1 MVKLKWITIVTIAFL
16 SMNISV
22 AAMFDDTQDHW
33 GEEYIFWATFDYSIF
48 TGYPDGTFRPD
59 NQITRAEFISI
70 LNKLLLLANEP
81 YPQNTS
87 ASIRYIDFDSEHW
100 AYSHVLSF
108 YQRSK
113 GASHNEIDLKQ
124 VFSGPRLK
132 PDMEITR
139 YEAALLSASIATPA
153 LNKEMQAPTELSD
166 IDLQH
171 PKNKH
176 IQNLVTRNIITGFP
190 DGSFRP
196 EKPITRAEAAS
207 LTKKIF
213 EDLSYVKED
222 YLVPLP
228 MIENRTPNYPIF
240 TMVAEIYDLNNTKG
254 HRRFVDA
261 VTSLEYIDIIGFIP
275 YEERNLYD
283 TDPIKTLWELVD
295 SGYSNTIGT
304 HYYLVKKDESL
315 TLQQK
320 KNLTNEAIQQYL
332 SLSEGYIDG
341 IIDFMEIS
349 KTYAD
354 ASLFEMAAKK
364 INESSLQKKEK
375 LRMIDLLSEHYL
387 DQNSLDKAFDIYWNL
402 LETTDDFEVLIKTVQ
417 NIAYISNNGNNINE
431 SIKILEKTNDII
443 QLKALTE
450 NEKEELIYLIDAI
463 HKQLLVR

>member
-1 MVKLKWITIVTIAFL
+1 MVKVKWIAISVIIFL
-16 SMNISV
+16 STNITV
-22 AAMFDDTQDHW
+22 VAMFDDTQDHW

-81 YPQNTS
+81 YPQITS

-108 YQRSK
+108 YQRAK

-132 PDMEITR
+132 PNKEITR
-139 YEAALLSASIATPA
+139 YEAALISASITTPS
-153 LNKEMQAPTELSD
+153 LNKEMQTPTKLWD
-166 IDLQH
+166 IDLQN
-171 PKNKH
+171 PKNKQ
-176 IQNLVTRNIITGFP
+176 IQNLVTRDIITGFP

-207 LTKKIF
+207 LAKKIF

-228 MIENRTPNYPIF
+228 MIENQRPNYPIF

-295 SGYSNTIGT
+295 SGYSNKIGT
-304 HYYLVKKDESL
+304 HYYLIRKDESL

-320 KNLTNEAIQQYL
+320 KKLTNEAIQQYL
-332 SLSEGYIDG
+332 SLSERYIDG

-354 ASLFEMAAKK
+354 TGLFEMAAQKLQ
-364 INESSLQKKEK
+364 ESTLQKKEN
-375 LRMIDLLSEHYL
+375 LRMADLLSEHYIDKNNL
-387 DQNSLDKAFDIYWNL
+387 EKAFNIYWSL
-402 LETTDDFEVLIKTVQ
+402 LEETNDFDILIKTVQ
-417 NIAYISNNGNNINE
+417 NIAYISNKSNNINE
-431 SIKILEKTNDII
+431 SIKILEKTNDAL
-443 QLKALTE
+443 QLKTLTE
-450 NEKEELIYLIDAI
+450 NEKEELVYLIDAI
-463 HKQLLVR
+463 HKQLLLQ